1 MFMLKDKARIKVILG
16 VKRREIMRE
25 LDCKV
30 SVANEILQSYW
41 EDILPEIEYNP
52 QLVLEI

>member
-1 MFMLKDKARIKVILG
+1 MLRDIQRIKVILT
-16 VKRREIMRE
+16 VKRREIIRE

-41 EDILPEIEYNP
+41 EDIMPDVEYNP